1 MTNVCLMTMIMTRI
15 ALFSAVRS
23 SWTSGA
29 DVEDIADNN
38 EKDHEDGD
46 DDNDPDVDHHH
57 HDDDH
62 DVHLFE
68 ELVL

>member
-1 MTNVCLMTMIMTRI
+1 MSGLDWTGLLSLNSLTI
-15 ALFSAVRS
+15 RS
-23 SWTSGA
+23 PQSGA
-29 DVEDIADNN
+29 NN